1 MCKDGVNRWTD
12 NTWCIKSWMVK
23 KKGLSGK
30 EVDKYLQIKGDFDNV

>member
-12 NTWCIKSWMVK
+12 NTWEIKSWMVK

-30 EVDKYLQIKGDFDNV
+30 DVDKYLQIKGDFDNV